1 MVDVPSLRVAFF
13 GTPEFAVPT
22 LDALLKSRHHVVV
35 VVTQPDRPRGRGQR
49 TTDSP
54 VKARAGGADVLVLQ
68 PSALK
73 DPAFVNEFAACRT
86 DLGVVAAYGKILPAS
101 LIATPRLGMIN
112 VHASLLPRYR
122 GAAPIHRAIIAGETR
137 TGVTIMRVVQALDAG
152 PMMAS
157 LERPIGPDE
166 TSQDVE
172 HALALSGAEL
182 LVSVADQLAAGAA
195 REIPQDDSLAT
206 YANRLSRGDGLIDWR
221 ASAPAIHNLVRGL
234 FPWPH
239 AFSFLDGARF
249 IILDAKAVDASGAHA
264 LPGTIVKAHADELFV
279 AAGDGLVRIL
289 RIQPEGRRALTARE
303 FLAGHAARVGSV
315 FGPPA

>member
-1 MVDVPSLRVAFF
+1 
-13 GTPEFAVPT
+13 
-22 LDALLKSRHHVVV
+22 
-35 VVTQPDRPRGRGQR
+35 
-49 TTDSP
+49 
-54 VKARAGGADVLVLQ
+54 
-68 PSALK
+68 LK
-73 DPAFVNEFAACRT
+73 DPDFVQEFAACQA

-101 LIATPRLGMIN
+101 LIAAPRLGMIN

-122 GAAPIHRAIIAGETR
+122 GAAPIHRAIIAGEGH

-157 LERPIGPDE
+157 LERAIGPDE

-182 LVSVADQLAAGAA
+182 LVSVADQLAAGTA
-195 REIPQDDSLAT
+195 REVPQDDRLAT
-206 YANRLSRGDGLIDWR
+206 YANRLKREDGLIDWR
-221 ASAPAIHNLVRGL
+221 APASAIHNLVRGL

-249 IILDAKAVDASGAHA
+249 IILDTKAVDVGAHA
-264 LPGTIVKAHADELFV
+264 VPGTIVKAQADELIV
-279 AAGDGLVRIL
+279 AAGDALVRIL

-303 FLAGHAARVGSV
+303 FLAGHAVRVGSV